1 MQGDDDNRPAESSD
15 TTGRDRAGTQA
26 EPNRAGGQA
35 ESRRVVSDDS
45 AAHDRHDEGAPAARR
60 QELDRQQPL
69 DASGNLAERVRATT
83 FTADAKGAAAVDAD
97 AKGAADADAEAPGRG
112 ARAGVDG
119 EKATPILAALAQLR
133 NKQSE
138 RARRGSAPPRLR
150 PVPSVGKPPPGRGL
164 VGGGRVKERPKPAAP
179 PLRST
184 RLTVYM
190 TEAEADELD
199 KAAQTRGTPLSAFL
213 RYLIERGITTLAE
226 KQQQP

>member
-15 TTGRDRAGTQA
+15 TTRRDRAGTQA

-83 FTADAKGAAAVDAD
+83 FT
-97 AKGAADADAEAPGRG
+97 ADADAEAPGRG

-179 PLRST
+179 KS
-184 RLTVYM
+184 
-190 TEAEADELD
+190 AG
-199 KAAQTRGTPLSAFL
+199 RGGPAPRF
-213 RYLIERGITTLAE
+213 
-226 KQQQP
+226 